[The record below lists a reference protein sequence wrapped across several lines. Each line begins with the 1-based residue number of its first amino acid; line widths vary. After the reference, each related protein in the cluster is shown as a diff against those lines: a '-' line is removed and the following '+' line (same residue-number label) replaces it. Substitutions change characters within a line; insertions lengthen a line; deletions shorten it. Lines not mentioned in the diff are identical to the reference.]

1 MNCLRLRAR
10 LLAETFEHFRTCGQG
25 RRECQVL
32 WTGPWAQPDTITMAV
47 HSAHRAHAGGFQV
60 EDVWL
65 NEFWVNLAARG
76 HGVRVQVHTHPFEAF
91 HSQTDDAYPIVQ
103 MPGFLSLVIPKFG
116 LGSMSF
122 DDAYLC
128 EITATGGWRPVD
140 IAARI
145 AVTP

>member
-1 MNCLRLRAR
+1 MNRLLLPAR
-10 LLAETFEHFRTCGQG
+10 LLTETFAHFRACGQG

-60 EDVWL
+60 EEAWL
-65 NEFWVNLAARG
+65 NGFWVDLAARG
-76 HGVRVQVHTHPFEAF
+76 DGVRVQVHTHPCDAF
-91 HSQTDDAYPIVQ
+91 HSPTDDAYPTVQ
-103 MPGFLSLVIPKFG
+103 TPGFLSLVIPSFG
-116 LGSMSF
+116 MGPVSSE
-122 DDAYLC
+122 DAYLC
-128 EITATGGWRPVD
+128 EITESGGWRAVD